1 MQQLNENSRESKY
14 SMQWKIGVYQ
24 WTKCKIIDDDMRWIL
39 LVVFQENWKYKSKP
53 QLISESDIK
62 ILRER
67 KARKLFLDLLFKN
80 SIDINI

>member
-1 MQQLNENSRESKY
+1 MQQLNENPRESKY

-24 WTKCKIIDDDMRWIL
+24 WKKCKIIDDDMRWIL

-62 ILRER
+62 MLSER